1 MLDQSTS
8 YDGTPAG
15 RELGLHTGYPGAETV
30 HTLLHNY
37 VTGFRTI

>member
-15 RELGLHTGYPGAETV
+15 RELGLHTGYPGAEIV
-30 HTLLHNY
+30 HSHNY
-37 VTGFRTI
+37 VTGFRVI